1 MAQHE
6 ARTPASQR
14 TPFVGRER
22 EFAAFN
28 ERLAAAG
35 KGEGGVLFISGE
47 PGVGKSRLLVEFA
60 RSARNNG
67 WLVLAGRARD
77 AEGMPPYLP
86 FAEAIAEYLGEARD
100 LVLHRL
106 LESTPDGDLLIP
118 DQDRAR
124 SNPLA
129 VQPGPGPELERYRL
143 FETTSRF
150 LLGLANS
157 AESRGLLLCLDD
169 LHLADRSTL
178 LLFRYLA
185 RKLPGAPVLIAATYL
200 PTELNDAHPLSVALA
215 ELTRDRL
222 QQTIA
227 LEPLSASEAASL
239 IGQLSH
245 SRADPVVVDAIQAR
259 TGGNPFYLEEVV
271 SQLQAEG
278 RDLADAGLA
287 ATEDWGIPQGVR
299 QVIGQRLAR
308 LRPATREALQAA
320 AVIGE
325 SVAFDVLADT
335 SGLEPQTLIE
345 AVEEAAQSGVIRA
358 DAENYEF
365 VHALIRQTLYD
376 ELSLPRRRR
385 LHARIAEAMESL
397 TKSGA
402 GLAVEA
408 IGYHWRQG
416 GHPERALE
424 HLLQAGE
431 SAISLMAWEES
442 TRHWEAALECMDQT
456 HEPAVRRARLLE
468 GLGDLYFLSLDSR
481 RSVEAYERASA
492 VYEASGDPISAAR
505 ARTRAGSTLAF
516 PLLGSNYAA
525 ALGHLSTAEKVLSDQ
540 PDSLELGELYAG
552 IAHAESHV
560 LGRGPEGM
568 LAPLGRLQSIAEKLD
583 NNALRVLALS
593 IQGHFLG
600 QQGRLAEGLA
610 LEESACAAAAAL
622 EDAAVNQ
629 WPQRWHE
636 YLLARSAS
644 EQPLAAPDT
653 GTYQAARPL
662 GHPLME
668 TWTTNCCGLQ
678 SLELLDPVRARAK
691 HERLTDG
698 RGRFRSFQLPEEM
711 YLNGDRTALEEL
723 VQGRTLPMT
732 SAAATGRA
740 MLAWYE
746 GEWGDIENATK
757 QSSARVRS
765 VGSSGLTVSYERRLI
780 RIYRL
785 TGDKKSAEA
794 SAQECLEIA
803 QGSGSVK
810 YEFASRA
817 ELALLCAEAGRMPE
831 AEAHLARCREIL
843 AAGEDWRGLGGRL
856 QLAEAVL
863 AAGRGKN
870 EEAAAHFERAL
881 DVFRNLSLPWD
892 EAETFEVWARSCRSF
907 LRGRSRRSFTAEKLH
922 NAREICERIGA
933 GLPWLERLDALES
946 RLAGERPAGAAS
958 DLPDGL
964 SEREVEVLRLI
975 AAGSSNREIAGQ
987 LVLSVRTVERHIT
1000 NIYAKIG
1007 ARGKAD
1013 ATAYALRNS
1022 LN

>member
-1 MAQHE
+1 M
-6 ARTPASQR
+6 
-14 TPFVGRER
+14 PFVGRER
-22 EFAAFN
+22 ELANFT

-35 KGEGGVLFISGE
+35 KGDGGVLFISGE

-60 RSARNNG
+60 REARDNG
-67 WLVLAGRARD
+67 WLVLTGRARD

-86 FAEAIAEYLGEARD
+86 FAEAIAEFLGEARD

-106 LESTPDGDLLIP
+106 LESTPDSDLMIP

-129 VQPGPGPELERYRL
+129 VQPGPGPEMERYRL

-150 LLGLANS
+150 LLGLANG

-178 LLFRYLA
+178 LLFRYFA
-185 RKLPGAPVLIAATYL
+185 RRLPGAPALITAAYL
-200 PTELNDAHPLSVALA
+200 PTELDDAHPLSVTLA

-222 QQTIA
+222 LQTLA
-227 LEPLSASEAASL
+227 LEPLSALEAGSL

-245 SRADPVVVDAIQAR
+245 SRVDAAVAGAIHTR

-278 RDLADAGLA
+278 RDLADTGLA
-287 ATEDWGIPQGVR
+287 TTEDWGIPQGVR

-325 SVAFDVLADT
+325 SVDFDLLADA

-345 AVEEAAQSGVIRA
+345 AVEEAGQSGVIRA
-358 DAENYEF
+358 EGENYEF

-376 ELSLPRRRR
+376 ELSPPRRRR
-385 LHARIAEAMESL
+385 LHGRIAEAMESL
-397 TKSGA
+397 TNSGA

-408 IGYHWRQG
+408 IGYHWLQG
-416 GHPERALE
+416 GRPDRALE
-424 HLLQAGE
+424 HLLRAGE

-442 TRHWEAALECMDQT
+442 TRHWEAALECMEQT
-456 HEPAVRRARLLE
+456 REPPLRRARLLE

-525 ALGHLSTAEKVLSDQ
+525 ALGHLAAAEKVLSDQ

-568 LAPLGRLQSIAEKLD
+568 LAPLGRLQAIAEKLD
-583 NNALRVLALS
+583 NKALRVLALS

-636 YLLARSAS
+636 FLLAHSAS
-644 EQPLAAPDT
+644 EQPSAAPDT

-668 TWTTNCCGLQ
+668 TWTSNCCGLQ
-678 SLELLDPVRARAK
+678 SLELLDPARARTK
-691 HERLTDG
+691 HERLQDG
-698 RGRFRSFQLPEEM
+698 RGRFLSFQLPEEM
-711 YLNGDRTALEEL
+711 YLNGDRAALEEL

-732 SAAATGRA
+732 NAAATGRA

-746 GEWGDIENATK
+746 GEWADIENATK
-757 QSSARVRS
+757 DSSARVRS
-765 VGSSGLTVSYERRLI
+765 VGSSGLTMSYERRLI

-785 TGDKKSAEA
+785 TGDTNSAEA

-803 QGSGSVK
+803 QGSSSVK
-810 YEFASRA
+810 YEFASRV

-831 AEAHLARCREIL
+831 AEAHLARCHEIL

-856 QLAEAVL
+856 QIAEAVI
-863 AAGRGKN
+863 AAGRDNN
-870 EEAAAHFERAL
+870 EEAGAHFERAIE
-881 DVFRNLSLPWD
+881 VFRNLSLPWD
-892 EAETFEVWARSCRSF
+892 EAETFEVWARNCRAF
-907 LRGRSRRSFTAEKLH
+907 LRGRSRHLFTAAKL
-922 NAREICERIGA
+922 NSARDIYERIRA
-933 GLPWLERLDALES
+933 GPPWLERLDALRS
-946 RLAGERPAGAAS
+946 RLGGEGTAAAAAPAAATY
-958 DLPDGL
+958 PDGL
-964 SEREVEVLRLI
+964 SEREVEVLRLV
-975 AAGSSNREIAGQ
+975 AAGSSNQQIADE
-987 LVLSVRTVERHIT
+987 LVISLNTVRRHVS
-1000 NIYAKIG
+1000 NVFDKIG
-1007 ARGKAD
+1007 VANRTQ

-1022 LN
+1022 LS